1 MPGTYAP
8 PEVELPNTSAIVG
21 TPIAESSVR
30 SWKILPAGTNSSD
43 WVGRSAPPDST
54 RLITGSRL
62 TRAISS
68 ARSTFFS
75 DHGFIAPPRTVGS
88 WVMSTHSTPATT
100 PIPVITLAPTVNSVP
115 QAASGESS
123 RNAESRASSSSSRSR
138 ASSRPRSRC
147 RCWYRS
153 PPPARARSSCSS
165 SCSSRASCASRLVRY
180 CSLPV
185 SRAERS
191 TLASETRGS
200 GEAVIRRTSLVG
212 AGQAQAVLGDEVEDH
227 LPVHR
232 GDAQQPGQAP
242 ERDQAVL
249 GGQAVAAVGLDR
261 RVDGGQRRLG
271 RGVLGHV
278 AGLPRRQPEVVR
290 PGGLAGHQRGELG
303 LDLGLGQR
311 VADAL
316 VRADRGLPHLPRP
329 GVVGR
334 TVQRVTG

>member
-8 PEVELPNTSAIVG
+8 PAVELPKTSAMVG
-21 TPIAESSVR
+21 MPIADSSVR

-62 TRAISS
+62 IRAISS

-75 DHGFIAPPRTVGS
+75 DQGFIAPPRTVGS
-88 WVMSTHSTPATT
+88 CVMSTHSTPATT
-100 PIPVITLAPTVNSVP
+100 PMPVITLAPTVNSVP
-115 QAASGESS
+115 HAASGESS
-123 RNAESRASSSSSRSR
+123 RNAESRSSSSSIRSR

-147 RCWYRS
+147 RCWYRG

-165 SCSSRASCASRLVRY
+165 SCSSRASWAARLVRY
-180 CSLPV
+180 CSPAV
-185 SRAERS
+185 SRVDRS
-191 TLASETRGS
+191 AVPSVTRGYR
-200 GEAVIRRTSLVG
+200 EVVISVRPR
-212 AGQAQAVLGDEVEDH
+212 QAQAVLGNEVEDH

-242 ERDQAVL
+242 QRHQAVL
-249 GGQAVAAVGLDR
+249 GGQAVAAVGLDG

-278 AGLPRRQPEVVR
+278 AGLAGGQPEVVR
-290 PGGLAGHQRGELG
+290 PCGLAGHECGELG
-303 LDLGLGQR
+303 LDLRLGQG
-311 VADAL
+311 VADPL
-316 VRADRGLPHLPRP
+316 VRADRLLPDGAGA
-329 GVVGR
+329 GVVRGA
-334 TVQRVTG
+334 VE